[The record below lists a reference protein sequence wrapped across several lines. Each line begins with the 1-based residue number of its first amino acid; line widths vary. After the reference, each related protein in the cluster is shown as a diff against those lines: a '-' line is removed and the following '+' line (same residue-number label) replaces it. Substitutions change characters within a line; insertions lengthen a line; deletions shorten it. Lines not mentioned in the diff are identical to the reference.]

1 MKINEIF
8 YSIQGEGH
16 WSGSPAVFVRFS
28 GCNLFCPFCDTK
40 HWGGQKMSAEEIL
53 QELGKYPCRFVVLT
67 GGEPSLQVKDEFITL
82 LHQHDYY
89 VACET
94 NGTRELPSDI
104 DWITLSP
111 KDLFCKDADIVID
124 DYDEVKVVFDGK
136 HDISKYER
144 YESTELFLQPC
155 DTGNKEENEK
165 IITQLIDYVK
175 EHPQWRISLQTQKI
189 LNVR

>member
-8 YSIQGEGH
+8 YSIQGEGY
-16 WSGSPAVFVRFS
+16 WSGSPAVFIRFS

-40 HWGGQKMSAEEIL
+40 HWIGRKMSAEEVL

-67 GGEPSLQVKDEFITL
+67 GGEPSLQVKEDFISL

-94 NGTRELPSDI
+94 NGTRELPSGI

-111 KDLFCKDADIVID
+111 KDLFCKDAEVIID

-136 HDISKYER
+136 HDVSKYED
-144 YESTELFLQPC
+144 YEATELFLQPC
-155 DTGNKEENEK
+155 DTGNKEENEE
-165 IITQLIDYVK
+165 IISQLIDYVK